1 MKTVRARVWRNTP
14 VGAHSRLRRLVM
26 TSRLRLT
33 EDPHGLLHE
42 VVGEFVAEADGC
54 VVGCTGEG
62 CLQGGDVFTLGLDAG
77 FVILLLGRELFL
89 EFGRNVHGFE
99 EAESLLGMLRDSE
112 AHTETEFSV
121 VFEEAVRPSGTA
133 AFLVLCP
140 RSGREV
146 TAVNGGATR
155 SVGDDFLFGRSRTYM
170 CGRAIF

>member
-1 MKTVRARVWRNTP
+1 MVETTVTDIVCPT
-14 VGAHSRLRRLVM
+14 V
-26 TSRLRLT
+26 TT

-54 VVGCTGEG
+54 IVGSTGEG
-62 CLQGGDVFTLGLDAG
+62 GLKGGDVFTLGLDAG
-77 FVILLLGRELFL
+77 FVVLLLGRELFL

-99 EAESLLGMLRDSE
+99 EAQSLLGMLRDSE
-112 AHTETEFSV
+112 THTETEFGV
-121 VFEEAVRPSGTA
+121 VFEEAVGPSGAA

-155 SVGDDFLFGRSRTYM
+155 SVGDNHTLFGRSPARLPSP
-170 CGRAIF
+170 GRAIF